1 MISIRGTLL
10 AGYVLLRFG
19 SEKANPSALTLERI
33 SPLCHLSTR
42 HLYAFDQPIGWHN
55 AQSFTAFIPVVPGAP

>member
-19 SEKANPSALTLERI
+19 SEKANPSTLTLERI
-33 SPLCHLSTR
+33 SFLIC
-42 HLYAFDQPIGWHN
+42 
-55 AQSFTAFIPVVPGAP
+55 V

>member
-33 SPLCHLSTR
+33 SPLCHLCS
-42 HLYAFDQPIGWHN
+42 HLSSRSWGHPYPHPLEVA
-55 AQSFTAFIPVVPGAP
+55 A